1 MIEAHVYIFFSD
13 YMQHL
18 SFFLH
23 IVMSKTW
30 VLYRNV
36 MVNNLMT
43 KHCVVWDL
51 RLWQPI
57 CINIH
62 IPLEVQH
69 HENRICS
76 AKNRLGIASLKTWCP
91 SRNISTIWFPA
102 RKTHMT
108 YSTIAVIFLYVHAS
122 LLPCLRM
129 FESKELSG
137 RCLAW
142 LTCGSWEWLG
152 DQSIDINVY
161 KFYGSCMQVSFMQV
175 ICNYIYMNIVNM
187 STEVNWQM

>member
-1 MIEAHVYIFFSD
+1 
-13 YMQHL
+13 MQHV
-18 SFFLH
+18 SCFLH
-23 IVMSKTW
+23 IVMGKTW
-30 VLYRNV
+30 VLYRNG

-62 IPLEVQH
+62 IPLEVQR

-76 AKNRLGIASLKTWCP
+76 AKNRLGIASFKTWCP
-91 SRNISTIWFPA
+91 ARNISTIWFPA

-108 YSTIAVIFLYVHAS
+108 YSTIAVIFPYVHAS

-152 DQSIDINVY
+152 DHSIDINVY
-161 KFYGSCMQVSFMQV
+161 KLYGSRMQVSFMQV
-175 ICNYIYMNIVNM
+175 ICNYIYIYMYMNIVNM